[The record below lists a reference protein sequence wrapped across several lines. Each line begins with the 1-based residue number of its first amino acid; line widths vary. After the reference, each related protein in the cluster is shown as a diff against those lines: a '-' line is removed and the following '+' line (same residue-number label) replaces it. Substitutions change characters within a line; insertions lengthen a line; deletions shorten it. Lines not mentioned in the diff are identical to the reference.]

1 MIKIDRDLVLSK
13 NEYNAQPSIA
23 ERPKKRSRD
32 QFEAG
37 LEDEESK
44 EFCLINDSNL
54 NHSKF
59 KNSKENEEEMDP
71 ISNLVIGQCKPV
83 SASRRRA
90 SDETYVPN

>member
-13 NEYNAQPSIA
+13 NECNVQPSIA
-23 ERPKKRSRD
+23 ERPNKRSRD

-37 LEDEESK
+37 LQEEESK
-44 EFCLINDSNL
+44 EFSFVNDSNL
-54 NHSKF
+54 NHSKY
-59 KNSKENEEEMDP
+59 KKSKEDDEEMDP

-90 SDETYVPN
+90 SDESFVPN